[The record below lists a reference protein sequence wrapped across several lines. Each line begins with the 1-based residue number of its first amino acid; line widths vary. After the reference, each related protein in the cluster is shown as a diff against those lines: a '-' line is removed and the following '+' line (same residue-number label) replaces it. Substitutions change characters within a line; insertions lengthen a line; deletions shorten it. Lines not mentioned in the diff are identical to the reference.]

1 MDGRLVIVT
10 GSPGVGKSTLAR
22 RLARDWPAEAA
33 LHLHSDDM
41 WTWFAKG
48 YIPPWKP
55 ESHDQNVVVTRA
67 MAAAATSL
75 AQAYPVVFDGIVGPW
90 FVQFFRE
97 AARDASVRLD
107 YLVLRPDRA
116 TAVARGTGREG
127 HPMRDAQVI
136 GSMWDQFADLG
147 GLELHVLDT
156 TGLDFKVSVELAL
169 DALASGRLRVD

>member
-1 MDGRLVIVT
+1 MVGRLVIVT

-22 RLARDWPAEAA
+22 PLARDWPAEAA
-33 LHLHSDDM
+33 HHAHSDDM

-48 YIPPWKP
+48 YVPPWKP
-55 ESHDQNVVVTRA
+55 ESRDQNIVVTGA
-67 MAAAATSL
+67 MASAATTL

-90 FVQFFRE
+90 FVDIFRK
-97 AARDASVRLD
+97 AAQAAGVRLD

-127 HPMRDAQVI
+127 HPMRDEQVI

-147 GLELHVLDT
+147 GFEPHVLDT
-156 TGLDFKVSVELAL
+156 TGLDLKASVELAW
-169 DALASGRLRVD
+169 DALRAGRLRLA

>member
-1 MDGRLVIVT
+1 MVGRLVIVT

-33 LHLHSDDM
+33 LHAHSDDM

-55 ESHDQNVVVTRA
+55 ESRDQNVVVTRA
-67 MAAAATSL
+67 MAAAATTL

-90 FVQFFRE
+90 FVQLFRE
-97 AARDASVRLD
+97 AAEAAGVRLD

-116 TAVARGTGREG
+116 TAVTRGTGREG
-127 HPMRDAQVI
+127 HPMRDEQVI

-147 GLELHVLDT
+147 GFEPHVLDT
-156 TGLDFKVSVELAL
+156 TGLDLMASVELARE
-169 DALASGRLRVD
+169 ALETGRLRVV

>member
-22 RLARDWPAEAA
+22 RLARDWPAEAT

-48 YIPPWKP
+48 YMPPWKP

-90 FVQFFRE
+90 FLQFFRE
-97 AARDASVRLD
+97 AAQGAGVRLD

-127 HPMRDAQVI
+127 HPMRDEQVI

-147 GLELHVLDT
+147 GFEPHVLDT
-156 TGLDFKVSVELAL
+156 TGLDLKASVELAL
-169 DALASGRLRVD
+169 DALASGRLRVE